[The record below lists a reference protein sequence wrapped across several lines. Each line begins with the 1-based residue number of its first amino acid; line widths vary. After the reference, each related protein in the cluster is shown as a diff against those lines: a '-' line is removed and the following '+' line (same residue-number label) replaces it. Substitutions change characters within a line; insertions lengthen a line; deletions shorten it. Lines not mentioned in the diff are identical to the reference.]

1 MFIIG
6 IGTLDLDLYS
16 CSIYSCF
23 FFFFLMIR
31 LPPRSTRTD
40 TLFPYTTLFRS
51 ITAALV
57 APYTKRFETPLTLDA
72 ADDILTM
79 EPRPCLSMP
88 GRKARIVWYID
99 ATFKSKEKRQAS
111 SSQSSMDPSCT

>member
-1 MFIIG
+1 M
-6 IGTLDLDLYS
+6 
-16 CSIYSCF
+16 
-23 FFFFLMIR
+23 
-31 LPPRSTRTD
+31 P
-40 TLFPYTTLFRS
+40 

-111 SSQSSMDPSCT
+111 SSQSSMDPSCASPAQLNRTSTEPSSLARHRKRDEQGKNGTERL